1 MNPEISLSKD
11 EIFWCSDFQS
21 TNPNCPEHIRSLI
34 NKTFSTPGINKGNS
48 KNKKGKK
55 KNKK

>member
-11 EIFWCSDFQS
+11 EIFWCSDFQA

-34 NKTFSTPGINKGNS
+34 NKTFNTTGNNKGNS
-48 KNKKGKK
+48 KNKKKK
-55 KNKK
+55 KRK